1 MPFVTGYLLNK
12 SAILLIIIIIIYASV
27 GDWTRFS
34 VVGAV
39 LIKALS
45 HNYFANTRVLS
56 GVSFFDH
63 LSFCSDCLLLVTWF
77 VQERYVMS
85 VADLISLSMLLSI
98 TPAVREAV
106 SRNDHKGE
114 YGSG

>member
-1 MPFVTGYLLNK
+1 MPVVTGFLLNK

-45 HNYFANTRVLS
+45 PNYFANTRVLS
-56 GVSFFDH
+56 GVSF
-63 LSFCSDCLLLVTWF
+63 
-77 VQERYVMS
+77 
-85 VADLISLSMLLSI
+85 LIVFHF
-98 TPAVREAV
+98 AQNVCCW
-106 SRNDHKGE
+106 
-114 YGSG
+114 